1 MNAELEDMDMNRK
14 YGLLGVIE
22 YFVSETADPDFA
34 YQLDHLKTKWIPD
47 LQKSIEDTAL
57 SQSDRSEAQVAVDR
71 VISFT
76 RDLENEYKGLM

>member
-1 MNAELEDMDMNRK
+1 MNAELENININRK

-47 LQKSIEDTAL
+47 LQKSIEDTVL
-57 SQSDRSEAQVAVDR
+57 SQSERSDAQAAIDR
-71 VISFT
+71 VIFFT
-76 RDLENEYKGLM
+76 QDLENEYKGLM

>member
-1 MNAELEDMDMNRK
+1 MKHRK